1 MTEPQVT
8 WLVVFARVVA
18 TTRVAA
24 TQHSWIHAVLI
35 FAGVDR
41 TGGAGCLPE
50 QIAKQK
56 I

>member
-1 MTEPQVT
+1 MMTEPQVT
-8 WLVVFARVVA
+8 WLVVFALVVA

-35 FAGVDR
+35 FVGVVA
-41 TGGAGCLPE
+41 TGGVSFPE
-50 QIAKQK
+50 QIAKHK